1 MKIKQG
7 FVLREAAGSYV
18 VMDIGNELSFN
29 GMITLNETGA
39 FIWRAI
45 DEGKSIDEIAS
56 MIADSYE
63 TDVETAKRDV
73 TVFVSKMKDTGVL
86 E

>member
-18 VMDIGNELSFN
+18 VMDLGNELSFN

-39 FIWRAI
+39 FIWRAV
-45 DEGKSIDEIAS
+45 DEGKDIEEIAQL
-56 MIADSYE
+56 IAERYE

-73 TVFVSKMKDTGVL
+73 TIFVSKMKDAGIL